1 VERGFDYLIRAAF
14 YQAGFERVIWECRRK
29 KKEQDT
35 MGMMIVR
42 HKVRDYDVWRSLFDA
57 HVEARKSAGLS
68 HPRVMR
74 SADDANELVLIFDDM
89 DTDRAKEFANSED
102 LKENMMKA
110 GVIDKPTIYFLE
122 SITDHPRGHSHGTGG
137 LADAKHGRHGP
148 FN

>member
-1 VERGFDYLIRAAF
+1 
-14 YQAGFERVIWECRRK
+14 
-29 KKEQDT
+29 

-42 HKVRDYDVWRSLFDA
+42 HKVRDYDAWRPLFDA
-57 HVEARKSAGLS
+57 HVETQKSAGLS

-74 SADDANELVLIFDDM
+74 SADDANELVIIFDDM

-102 LKENMMKA
+102 LKESMMKA

-122 SITDHPRGHSHGTGG
+122 SIADHPRSHSHGTGG
-137 LADAKHGRHGP
+137 LADGRGGRHGP